1 MMTPVGPKPSV
12 LRRDVLNVLLVFIP
26 VAFLLKAF
34 HVEPGLVFGASAIAI
49 IPLALLMEKA
59 TDALS
64 FYLGATYGGL
74 LSATMG
80 NAPELIIGI
89 SALRN
94 GLPELL
100 KGSIAGSILGTLL
113 LGIGIT
119 MMAGGFRNP
128 RQTFDRD
135 MVATNSGLLVL
146 ATFGLIIPAVF
157 HFSKSDDQE
166 ISLHISVLLLI
177 AYLASLIFAMKQPA
191 SVDRKKSGV
200 PVSVSA
206 EAETPAWSRK
216 RSVGTL
222 LGVAFTLAFVSD
234 LLTGSIQPAADS
246 LGLTPVFAGVFLLAM
261 AGNLPQYMNSVSF
274 AAQNRMTLA
283 LSINLSS
290 TTQLV
295 MLVAPTLVLVGWLTG
310 QPMNLLFSNFE
321 LIGIMLSVFI
331 TRNLI
336 ADNTSNWLEGFLLVT
351 VYLMLGIGFFYM
363 PA

>member
-1 MMTPVGPKPSV
+1 MNG
-12 LRRDVLNVLLVFIP
+12 LLVFIP
-26 VAFLLKAF
+26 IAFLLNAF
-34 HVEPGLVFGASAIAI
+34 HMNPGLVFGASAIAI
-49 IPLALLMEKA
+49 IPLALIMEKA

-128 RQTFDRD
+128 SQTFDRD

-177 AYLASLIFAMKQPA
+177 AYLASLIFAMTQR
-191 SVDRKKSGV
+191 SMDGKKAGV
-200 PVSVSA
+200 PVPLSA

-295 MLVAPTLVLVGWLTG
+295 MLVAPTLVLVGRLTG